1 MKYRFQDKAITGMTV
16 VVPQNERLFVDDM
29 KLFNAPENRSRK
41 LAMVM
46 GYRAHRVVDG
56 GVCASDLAEYGFRKL
71 FGAGKL
77 KADEIDALVYVT
89 LSPDHFMPPTSC
101 ILHGRLGLR
110 ADCFCLDIAQGCCGF
125 VVGLIQAFQLLEQKG
140 VKKVALVN
148 ADVLSRKVSPKD
160 RNSYPLIGDAATIT
174 IVENRPGA
182 GEIAA
187 DIRFDGTRAMALKVP
202 AGAFR
207 LPSSPETAVMI
218 ADEEGNERSL
228 DNLVMDGTAVFNFV
242 MADVPPMLADLV
254 KDAGTDFSGI
264 DKYYFHQPNKFMLQ
278 KLAEKMDVPYEK
290 MPNNVVEHYGN
301 SSGATIPSAM
311 ALNDAET
318 LCHKI
323 IKACFSGF
331 GVGLTYGGIV
341 MRCGNFDFCETISF
355 PNNKGE

>member
-1 MKYRFQDKAITGMTV
+1 MKYRFQDKSITGMAV

-41 LAMVM
+41 LATVM

-56 GVCASDLAEYGFRKL
+56 DVCASDLAEYGFRRL
-71 FGAGKL
+71 FESGKL
-77 KADEIDALVYVT
+77 KAAEIDALVYVT

-160 RNSYPLIGDAATIT
+160 RNSYPLIGDGATIT
-174 IVENRPGA
+174 IVENRPNA

-207 LPSSPETAVMI
+207 MPSSPETATMI

-242 MADVPPMLADLV
+242 MADVPPMLSDLV

-278 KLAEKMDVPYEK
+278 KLAEKLDVPYGK

-318 LCHKI
+318 LCCETI
-323 IKACFSGF
+323 RACFSGF

-341 MRCGNFDFCETISF
+341 MRCGNFDFCETVDF

>member
-1 MKYRFQDKAITGMTV
+1 MKLAFQDKAITGMTV
-16 VVPQNERLFVDDM
+16 VVPERERLFVDDM

-46 GYRAHRVVDG
+46 GYNAHRVVDE
-56 GVCASDLAEYGFRKL
+56 GVCASDLAEFGFKRL
-71 FGAGKL
+71 FESGKL
-77 KADEIDALVYVT
+77 QSEEIDALVYVT

-101 ILHGRLGLR
+101 ILHGKLGLR
-110 ADCFCLDIAQGCCGF
+110 RDCFCLDIAQGCCGF
-125 VVGLIQAFQLLEQKG
+125 VVGLLQAFQLLEQPG
-140 VKKVALVN
+140 VKKVAVVN

-174 IVENRPGA
+174 IIENRVGT
-182 GEIAA
+182 GKVFA
-187 DIRFDGTRAMALKVP
+187 DVRFDGTRAMALKVP
-202 AGAFR
+202 AGGFR
-207 LPSSPETAVMI
+207 QPSTSETAVMS
-218 ADEEGNERSL
+218 ADEEGNERAS

-254 KDAGTDFSGI
+254 KAAGTDFVGI

-278 KLAEKMDVPYEK
+278 KLAEKLDVPYEK

-311 ALNDAET
+311 ALNDAES
-318 LCHKI
+318 LCREVRKV
-323 IKACFSGF
+323 CFSGF

-341 MRCGNFDFCETISF
+341 MNCGNFDFCETIEF
-355 PNNKGE
+355 KGEK

>member
-1 MKYRFQDKAITGMTV
+1 MKFTFQDKAIAGMAV
-16 VVPQNERLFVDDM
+16 VIPERERLFVEDM

-46 GYRAHRVVDG
+46 GYRAHRVVDDA
-56 GVCASDLAEYGFRKL
+56 VCASDLAEFCFNRL
-71 FGAGKL
+71 FESGKL
-77 KADEIDALVYVT
+77 RPDEIDALVYVT
-89 LSPDHFMPPTSC
+89 LSPDHFVPPTSC
-101 ILHGRLGLR
+101 ILHGKLGLR
-110 ADCFCLDIAQGCCGF
+110 RDCLCLDIAQGCCGF
-125 VVGLIQAFQLLEQKG
+125 VIGLLQAFQLLEQQG
-140 VKKVALVN
+140 VKKVAVVN

-182 GEIAA
+182 GKIFA
-187 DIRFDGTRAMALKVP
+187 DVRFDGTRALALKVP
-202 AGAFR
+202 AGGFR
-207 LPSSPETAVMI
+207 QPSTPETAIMS
-218 ADEEGNERSL
+218 ADEDGNERAP

-242 MADVPPMLADLV
+242 MADVPPMLSDLV

-278 KLAEKMDVPYEK
+278 KLAEKLDVPYEK

-318 LCHKI
+318 LCRETKRV
-323 IKACFSGF
+323 CFSGF

-341 MRCGNFDFCETISF
+341 MNCGNLAFCETIEYRGD
-355 PNNKGE
+355 N